1 MKSSPSRRI
10 TALTFRH
17 DFATKLYYSG
27 ISRKKAVEI
36 MGHSGIQLIEKVY
49 AALDAKKENSESKID
64 DMFDNFND
72 NFISEKAL

>member
-1 MKSSPSRRI
+1 MKQSPARRI

-36 MGHSGIQLIEKVY
+36 MGHSGFQMIEKVY
-49 AALDAKKENSESKID
+49 AALDAKKENSEEKID
-64 DMFDNFND
+64 EMFDNFGD
-72 NFISEKAL
+72 NFSSPKAL

>member
-1 MKSSPSRRI
+1 MKLSPARRI

-36 MGHSGIQLIEKVY
+36 MGHFGIQMIEKVY
-49 AALDAKKENSESKID
+49 AALDAKKENSEAKID
-64 DMFDNFND
+64 EMFDNFND
-72 NFISEKAL
+72 NIPSQKAL